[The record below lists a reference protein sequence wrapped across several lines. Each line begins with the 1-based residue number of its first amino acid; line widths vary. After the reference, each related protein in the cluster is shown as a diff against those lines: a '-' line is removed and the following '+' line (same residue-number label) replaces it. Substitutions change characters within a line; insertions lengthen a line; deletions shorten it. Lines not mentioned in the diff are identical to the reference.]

1 MMTETS
7 AARTAKRYLIEDV
20 SDHHVRRGEHRHAGA
35 GLLQA
40 RVDGLQ
46 HGNGRVVTYGVGKIG
61 CSIANEALERVSDAG
76 DAAVVVQHEH
86 IGKAD
91 EHKEIQE
98 AGHIES
104 LPALG

>member
-1 MMTETS
+1 MT
-7 AARTAKRYLIEDV
+7 
-20 SDHHVRRGEHRHAGA
+20 
-35 GLLQA
+35 
-40 RVDGLQ
+40 DGI
-46 HGNGRVVTYGVGKIG
+46 GKVG
-61 CSIANEALERVSDAG
+61 CSIADEALERVADAG

-104 LPALG
+104 LTTLGGCKGLLNSKPDEHDGGE